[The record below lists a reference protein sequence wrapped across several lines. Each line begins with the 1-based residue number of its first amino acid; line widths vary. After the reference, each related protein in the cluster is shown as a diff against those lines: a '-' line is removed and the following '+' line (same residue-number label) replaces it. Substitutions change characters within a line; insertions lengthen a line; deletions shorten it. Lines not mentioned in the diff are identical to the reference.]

1 MIGIPVKIKNVSIY
15 PYLGVGP
22 VGPVVQP
29 VITDGV
35 GTYTV
40 STLTTYV
47 FYNLNL
53 TSANF
58 KGSLSVHDRY
68 IAIGETETGESFTSV
83 WMFCTEADKTPQF
96 GRTVNMLNQN
106 GDAEAVQGVNS
117 LPYAVLGPLTDITVS
132 QVFPPPAI
140 GQITL
145 IENGKGNIIATK
157 VGTPHEMG
165 IEVTSGKRT
174 GKLVQ
179 GMKNIMIT
187 GKTKTGELYTASNL
201 TVIDAGEPTVFLR
214 TFPS

>member
-22 VGPVVQP
+22 VGPVVEP
-29 VITDGV
+29 VITNGV

-40 STLTTYV
+40 STLTTNV

-53 TSANF
+53 SSANF
-58 KGSLSVHDRY
+58 KGKLSVHDRY
-68 IAIGETETGESFTSV
+68 IAVGETENGEQFTSP
-83 WMFCTEADKTPQF
+83 WMYCTEADKTPQF
-96 GRTVNMLNQN
+96 GRTISMLQESGNT
-106 GDAEAVQGVNS
+106 EAVQGVSS
-117 LPYAVLGPLTDITVS
+117 LPYVVLGPLTDITVS

-140 GQITL
+140 GQIML

-165 IEVTSGKRT
+165 VEVTSGKRT
-174 GKLVQ
+174 GKLIQ

-187 GKTKTGELYTASNL
+187 GKTKTGETYTASNL
-201 TVIDAGEPTVFLR
+201 TVIDAGEPAVFLR
-214 TFPS
+214 TFP